1 MPTSYVDQF
10 YLMDP
15 ASPPSVGTLL
25 TPVSYTLI
33 DQNND
38 GDIDRFDNDS
48 INGIDV
54 TSSWPGDTI
63 TVNLTG
69 GGSVT
74 YTGTTFYMANGD
86 RYFTP
91 NDGQVLQSANFAN
104 SSYVTG
110 QGPLDV
116 GDLGPPCFV
125 AGTMIDTPDG
135 PRPVEEL
142 GVGDFVLTLDH
153 GPQAIRWTG
162 RRVVKGQGNFAP
174 IRFAPHALGNKVEL
188 LVSPQHRILIG
199 GWRAELL
206 FGEDE
211 VLVAAKHLVNGD
223 LIHALP
229 MREVSYHHLLFDEHE
244 VIFSNGI
251 PSESFHPGG
260 SILDGDAALRAELC
274 ALFPELSEMGSGWE
288 RQCAR
293 HVIKAKEARVLCGM
307 QA

>member
-15 ASPPSVGTLL
+15 ANPPSVETLL

-33 DQNND
+33 DQNDD
-38 GDIDRFDNDS
+38 GDIDRFNNDS

-54 TSSWPGDTI
+54 TSSWSGDTI
-63 TVNLTG
+63 TVTLSG
-69 GGSVT
+69 GGSAT

-91 NDGQVLQSANFAN
+91 DDGQALQAGNYASA
-104 SSYVTG
+104 SYVTS

-116 GDLGPPCFV
+116 EDLGPPCFV
-125 AGTMIDTPDG
+125 AGTVIDTPDG
-135 PRPVEEL
+135 GKLVQDL
-142 GVGDFVLTLDH
+142 QVGDLVLTLDH
-153 GPQAIRWTG
+153 GPQEIRWTG
-162 RRVVKGQGNFAP
+162 HRVVAGQGNFAP
-174 IRFAPHALGNKVEL
+174 IRFAPNAIGNDVEL
-188 LVSPQHRILIG
+188 LVSPQHRMLIG

-223 LIHALP
+223 LIHEMP
-229 MREVSYHHLLFDEHE
+229 MREVRYHHLLFDDHE

-260 SILDGDAALRAELC
+260 TILDGDAALRAELS
-274 ALFPELSEMGSGWE
+274 ALFPELSEMGRGWDK
-288 RQCAR
+288 QCAR

-307 QA
+307 